1 MRVIK
6 RNARCFRLVTSLS
19 SSFSPLSYMD
29 RAQNRKALCPI
40 HFCRIRGKESG
51 GLPVRKPAAALSF
64 VITRP
69 AQGENIAA
77 PQGGKYFRAARGKYC
92 RAARGKY
99 CRAARGK
106 VLPRRERESTA
117 ATQVGA
123 GRHCGAPGCFP
134 NTAAGRRAAFRTPQR
149 GAGLLSERHCGAP
162 GCFPNATAGRRAYF
176 PNTSSAA
183 FTSAL
188 ASLQ

>member
-1 MRVIK
+1 MLAFFFEACYNMRVIK

-77 PQGGKYFRAARGKYC
+77 PQGGKYFRAV
-92 RAARGKY
+92 
-99 CRAARGK
+99 RGK
-106 VLPRRERESTA
+106 VLPRRKWERG
-117 ATQVGA
+117 AT
-123 GRHCGAPGCFP
+123 
-134 NTAAGRRAAFRTPQR
+134 AGRRAASRTPLR